1 MPGFRL
7 EHDTADLC
15 DYLHEQLPS
24 LMAIYVFGSRSQ
36 GTANA
41 QSDLDLAVLVEGY
54 AEPLILWQLSQT
66 LADRLNMDVDLLDLR
81 AASTVMQYQVLTTGQ
96 RLWSCGMAS
105 DEFEL
110 FVLSDKFDLD
120 ILRQPLLDQIK
131 EDGRIYGR

>member
-1 MPGFRL
+1 MSSFVL
-7 EHDTADLC
+7 EQHTADLC
-15 DYLHEQLPS
+15 DYLREQLPQ
-24 LMAIYVFGSRSQ
+24 LMAIYCFGSQSQ
-36 GTANA
+36 GTANTD
-41 QSDLDLAVLVEGY
+41 SDLDLAVLVEGY
-54 AEPLILWQLSQT
+54 IEPLTLWQLSHS

-81 AASTVMQYQVLTTGQ
+81 AASTVMQHQVLTTGQ

-110 FVLSDKFDLD
+110 FVLSEKFDLN

>member
-1 MPGFRL
+1 MPGFAL
-7 EHDTADLC
+7 EHDAADLC
-15 DYLHEQLPS
+15 DYLREQLPA

-54 AEPLILWQLSQT
+54 VESLTLWQLSQT

-120 ILRQPLLDQIK
+120 IRRQPLLDQIK